1 MYAYKNESRNEK
13 KELDKI
19 THGDEKMEHNPLS
32 LKDIAKNSVK
42 DFNYFNTK
50 DVIEFMGG
58 IRELRGQRN
67 AYAIRIADEI
77 MYDYKSKPFLLT
89 LSKLANIV
97 SNRTQS
103 YQADYVKDFS
113 GLGMNSTRSGLIGV
127 PVRGE
132 KEWFQPVLEHD
143 SDNNEI
149 VFRTMS
155 EENYEHLLNGR
166 KLIGTSETSISPAI
180 SYSLKYNGIL
190 VQFTLKPG
198 TWAKIREI
206 ALVTNKDELN
216 LFPDLTFKKGHW
228 VKEHAKFKK
237 EANQITTQV
246 GKGKA
251 LEIFNENIIGFQ
263 KVNRKTI

>member
-1 MYAYKNESRNEK
+1 MYAYKNESLTAK
-13 KELDKI
+13 KKADKSA
-19 THGDEKMEHNPLS
+19 HGDENMEYNPLS

-67 AYAIRIADEI
+67 AYATRKIDESI
-77 MYDYKSKPFLLT
+77 SNYKSKPFPVT

-97 SNRTQS
+97 SNSTKN

-113 GLGMNSTRSGLIGV
+113 GLGLNSTRSGLIGV
-127 PVRGE
+127 PVCGE

-155 EENYEHLLNGR
+155 EADYAHLINEK
-166 KLIGTSETSISPAI
+166 KLTGTSETSISPAI
-180 SYSLKYNGIL
+180 AYSLKYNGVL

-198 TWAKIREI
+198 TWTKIREI
-206 ALVTNKDELN
+206 ALVTNKEELN
-216 LFPDLTFKKGHW
+216 FFPDLSFKKGDW
-228 VKEHAKFKK
+228 VEKHAKFKK

-246 GKGKA
+246 GRGEA
-251 LEIFNENIIGFQ
+251 LKIFNDNIIGFQ
-263 KVNRKTI
+263 RIERVII